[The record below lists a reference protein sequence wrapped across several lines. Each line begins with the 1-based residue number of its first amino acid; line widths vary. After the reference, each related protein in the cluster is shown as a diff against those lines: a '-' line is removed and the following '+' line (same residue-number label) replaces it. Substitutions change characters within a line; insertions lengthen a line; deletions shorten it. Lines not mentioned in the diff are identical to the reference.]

1 MAAASTFTWNPKAVQ
16 LNGPKITFDTLV
28 LHDYAQ
34 ITFDGNTFADTGT
47 LPIIGFQLNGR
58 PVATPGYLD
67 PRGRSWGAYIH
78 YKAKGT
84 QNSGGPATFQ
94 TLEYTIFGY
103 NGLATAFSAAGSAD
117 RFPTLVVWSEVR

>member
-1 MAAASTFTWNPKAVQ
+1 MWNPKAVQ

-67 PRGRSWGAYIH
+67 PRGGVGAPTSTIRRRELRSRRPGDVPDARIH
-78 YKAKGT
+78 
-84 QNSGGPATFQ
+84 TFW
-94 TLEYTIFGY
+94 L
-103 NGLATAFSAAGSAD
+103 
-117 RFPTLVVWSEVR
+117 